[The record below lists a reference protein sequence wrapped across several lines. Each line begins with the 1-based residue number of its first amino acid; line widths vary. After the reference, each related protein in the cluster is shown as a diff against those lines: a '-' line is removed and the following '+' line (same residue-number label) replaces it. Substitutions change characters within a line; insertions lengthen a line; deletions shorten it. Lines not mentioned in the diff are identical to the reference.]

1 MASPRFPATAT
12 LLDAKV
18 VPLEKFDALLAKVT
32 RERQIGDGYFLQ
44 VHPEGATVLFVVN
57 GSPYAAGRVA
67 GELLASLE
75 IHEFFAAYSRQP
87 QSPLS
92 FFVTDKRLL
101 LGLMILFRHRP
112 ALQFTTDLVDVAE
125 VLTRLAARGRDAIVG
140 IRSGE
145 EWGLTVCARGKPVAN
160 YFPPSGTEALKEP
173 SPAEQ
178 LLVYVYGRPNGMAM
192 VDIYE
197 ETRVAP
203 AGDATLLAS
212 EDSGRITERYL
223 ALAAA
228 VQEADREGALTSP
241 MHAPPPEPVGAPE
254 LAPLPEAAAP
264 PPPPAAPEPVPEPPL
279 MLESQAGPAPTP
291 VSEPAPAPPALP
303 SATPAPAFE
312 PAPVVERVP
321 APSPP
326 PEPTKAPEPATL
338 SVAAAPAAPPVPAPH
353 TGPVPELSLYLGE
366 KLLGKF
372 SLTKGEL
379 SVGRNPGNDI
389 LIENVGVSRRHAT
402 IRWAG
407 GQALVEDLGSA
418 NGTYVNGQK
427 VARQILQDGDE
438 ILVLKH
444 RLLFRLP
451 KEKPATKAEPILDA
465 GQTTMF
471 IEPGVIPQMVTAK
484 SETAAK
490 LRPRLILPDL
500 KKVALAEGEEIV
512 LGSSPECRIQLS
524 GMFVAK
530 AHAKILS
537 DREGQFKIV
546 HLSGV
551 TGTRVN
557 GEKIRERVL
566 RHGDEIEIGKQRL
579 LFRLER

>member
-1 MASPRFPATAT
+1 
-12 LLDAKV
+12 LLGAKV
-18 VPLEKFDALLAKVT
+18 VPLEKFDALLAKIT
-32 RERQIGDGYFLQ
+32 RERQIPDGYFLQ
-44 VHPEGATVLFVVN
+44 VHPDGATVLFVVN
-57 GSPYAAGRVA
+57 GSPYGAGRVA
-67 GELLASLE
+67 GEQLASQE

-125 VLTRLAARGRDAIVG
+125 VLTRLAARGRDGIVG

-203 AGDATLLAS
+203 AGDAALLTS
-212 EDSGRITERYL
+212 EDSARITERYL

-228 VQEADREGALTSP
+228 VQEADQESALP
-241 MHAPPPEPVGAPE
+241 APAPAPPPAP
-254 LAPLPEAAAP
+254 A
-264 PPPPAAPEPVPEPPL
+264 PVPEPPL
-279 MLESQAGPAPTP
+279 MLESEAPPAPVP
-291 VSEPAPAPPALP
+291 VFEPVPAPEAVPSVEPAPVL
-303 SATPAPAFE
+303 E
-312 PAPVVERVP
+312 PAPVVEHAP
-321 APSPP
+321 APVPV
-326 PEPTKAPEPATL
+326 PEPVKAPEPAPPPP
-338 SVAAAPAAPPVPAPH
+338 AAAPAPPAAAPPPTPAPPP
-353 TGPVPELSLYLGE
+353 GPVPELVLYLGE
-366 KLLGKF
+366 KVLGTF
-372 SLTKGEL
+372 SLAKGEL
-379 SVGRNPGNDI
+379 TVGRNPGNDI
-389 LIENVGVSRRHAT
+389 LIENAGVSRRHAT

-407 GQALVEDLGSA
+407 GQAVVEDLGSA
-418 NGTYVNGQK
+418 NGTYVNGQRMT
-427 VARQILQDGDE
+427 RQPLQDGDE

-444 RLLFRLP
+444 RLLFRMP
-451 KEKPATKAEPILDA
+451 KEKPAPKFEPMLDA

-471 IEPGVIPQMVTAK
+471 IQPGVIPQMVTVK
-484 SETAAK
+484 SEAAAK

-500 KKVALAEGEEIV
+500 KKVALAEGEEIL
-512 LGSSPECRIQLS
+512 LGSGPDCRIQLS
-524 GMFVAK
+524 GIFVAK

-537 DREGQFKIV
+537 DKEGQFKIV

-566 RHGDEIEIGKQRL
+566 KHGDEIEIGKQKL

>member
-1 MASPRFPATAT
+1 

-18 VPLEKFDALLAKVT
+18 VPLEKFDALLAKIT
-32 RERQIGDGYFLQ
+32 RERQIGDGYFVQ
-44 VHPEGATVLFVVN
+44 GHPEGATVLFVVD
-57 GSPYAAGRVA
+57 GAPYAAGRVA
-67 GELLASLE
+67 GEQLTSLE
-75 IHEFFAAYSRQP
+75 IHEFITAYSRRP

-125 VLTRLAARGRDAIVG
+125 VLTRLATRGRDGIVG

-160 YFPPSGTEALKEP
+160 YFPPSGAEALKEP

-203 AGDATLLAS
+203 AGDASLLAA
-212 EDSGRITERYL
+212 EGSGRITERYL

-228 VQEADREGALTSP
+228 VQQVDRESAVPTTAP
-241 MHAPPPEPVGAPE
+241 APPPAP
-254 LAPLPEAAAP
+254 APA
-264 PPPPAAPEPVPEPPL
+264 PEPPL
-279 MLESQAGPAPTP
+279 VLES
-291 VSEPAPAPPALP
+291 E
-303 SATPAPAFE
+303 
-312 PAPVVERVP
+312 
-321 APSPP
+321 
-326 PEPTKAPEPATL
+326 
-338 SVAAAPAAPPVPAPH
+338 APPVPAPVIELAAPEAAPSVAPAPVIEPAPVL
-353 TGPVPELSLYLGE
+353 GEAPAPVREPVEAPEPVPVPAAAAPAPQAEAPPPAPAPRPGPIPEVTLYLGE
-366 KLLGKF
+366 KLLRTY
-372 SLTKGEL
+372 SLAKGEL
-379 SVGRNPGNDI
+379 TVGRNPDRDI
-389 LIENVGVSRRHAT
+389 LIENAGVSRRHAT
-402 IRWAG
+402 IRWDG

-427 VARQILQDGDE
+427 VTRQILQDGDE

-451 KEKPATKAEPILDA
+451 KGKPAAKLEPMLDA

-471 IEPGVIPQMVTAK
+471 IQPGVVPQVVTAK
-484 SETAAK
+484 SEAAAK

-500 KKVALAEGEEIV
+500 KKVALSEGEEIL
-512 LGSSPECRIQLS
+512 LGSGSDCRIQLS
-524 GMFVAK
+524 GIFVAK

-557 GEKIRERVL
+557 GEKIRERL
-566 RHGDEIEIGKQRL
+566 LKHGDEIEIGKQKL